1 MAKIRI
7 LKKELNQLTGDLIS
21 ECLTFQHFNPDIKT
35 EKVDNIVKEIIKK
48 SSNISSKINHLRK
61 EKKDVNS
68 KKYFDNILKE
78 INEEL
83 MPVMDKLKGLKS
95 DKTTQ
100 EK

>member
-48 SSNISSKINHLRK
+48 SA
-61 EKKDVNS
+61 
-68 KKYFDNILKE
+68 YACY
-78 INEEL
+78 
-83 MPVMDKLKGLKS
+83 GQ
-95 DKTTQ
+95 T
-100 EK
+100 